1 MQKKEYGELVYL
13 EDSKEWT
20 LEGEVQTEDG
30 VRSHHS
36 ATYTSLTI
44 ALQTLNNRYFWQVEA
59 IWIQDGH
66 PRALI
71 SRVLGEMT
79 AASPDARW

>member
-20 LEGEVQTEDG
+20 LEGEVHTEEG

-36 ATYTSLTI
+36 ATFTSLTI
-44 ALQTLNNRYFWQVEA
+44 ALQTVNHRYGWQVETV
-59 IWIQDGH
+59 WIQDGH
-66 PRALI
+66 PRALL
-71 SRVLGEMT
+71 SRVLGALA